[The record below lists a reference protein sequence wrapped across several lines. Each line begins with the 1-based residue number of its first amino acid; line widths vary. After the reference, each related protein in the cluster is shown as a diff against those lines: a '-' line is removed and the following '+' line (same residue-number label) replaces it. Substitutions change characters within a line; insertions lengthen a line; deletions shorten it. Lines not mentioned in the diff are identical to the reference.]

1 MKLLKSFILAI
12 VIYLLFSSCS
22 VYLQK
27 NSAKYTTHWESYGEY
42 DIKNKTFY
50 IIPLDSNISKNNLE
64 FKEFANEFE
73 KSLIYSGAVKSD
85 NEETADMCILM
96 NYGIS
101 DESYTEKTSV
111 PIYGQ
116 TGISSITTTSNTIGN
131 AYGNIY
137 SYGNYAYG
145 NVSANSTTT
154 KRTVVVPKYGITG
167 YETISNN
174 VSKFLRYVS
183 LYAFDNQEKDDVKM
197 IWQINIA
204 SEGSSNQLRKIIPYM
219 AYSTRCEYGKKNKDI
234 SSFSVYE
241 SDYMYSLYES
251 GFLLK
256 DNFIVWPKA
265 IVSNEDF
272 QVAFV
277 EKGENE
283 TSVCIRKTKGT
294 NGYYL
299 FGDKI
304 YLEVN
309 GSRYEGKVAND
320 NYILGQKIWKE
331 YGTRYFSFVFPIK
344 LEPNSSINIF
354 EEDSQGKKGKSWM
367 NISVK

>member
-1 MKLLKSFILAI
+1 MKLLRSCLLAI
-12 VIYLLFSSCS
+12 VISLLFSGCS
-22 VYLQK
+22 VYLQR
-27 NSAKYTTHWESYGEY
+27 NSTKYTTRWESYGEY
-42 DIKNKTFY
+42 DVKNKTFY

-64 FKEFANEFE
+64 FKEYSNEFE

-85 NEETADMCILM
+85 DEETADMCILM
-96 NYGIS
+96 DYGIS
-101 DESYTEKTSV
+101 DESYVEETSV

-116 TGISSITTTSNTIGN
+116 TGISSITTTSNTTGN
-131 AYGNIY
+131 TYGNIY

-145 NVSANSTTT
+145 NISANSTTT
-154 KRTVVVPKYGITG
+154 KRTVIVPRYGITG
-167 YETISNN
+167 YETISKN
-174 VSKFLRYVS
+174 VSKYLKYVS
-183 LYAFDNQEKDDVKM
+183 LYAFDNQEKVDVKM

-204 SEGSSNQLRKIIPYM
+204 CEDSTNQLRKIIPYM

-234 SSFSVYE
+234 SSYSVYE
-241 SDYMYSLYES
+241 SDYMYRLFES

-256 DNFIVWPKA
+256 DNVSVYPEA

-277 EKGENE
+277 AKDENA
-283 TSVCIRKTKGT
+283 TSVCIRKTKGI

-299 FGDKI
+299 FGPKM

-309 GSRYEGKVAND
+309 GNKYEGKVAND
-320 NYILGQKIWKE
+320 NYLLGKKIWNE
-331 YGTRYFSFVFPIK
+331 YGTRYFSFIFPVK

-354 EEDSQGKKGKSWM
+354 EEDSNGIKGKSWM